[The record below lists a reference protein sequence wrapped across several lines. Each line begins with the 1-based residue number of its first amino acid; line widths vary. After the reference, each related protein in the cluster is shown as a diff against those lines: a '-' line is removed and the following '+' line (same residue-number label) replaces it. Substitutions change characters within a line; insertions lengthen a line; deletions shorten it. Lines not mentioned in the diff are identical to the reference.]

1 MSKRSDY
8 DMPGGAQP
16 APEENKGAQGWVPD
30 EDPLVE
36 LARIVGE
43 TTTRY
48 RPSSRLEDETPDPV
62 LPSPPAPE
70 APRVSEEAP
79 QKHDPFAA
87 LDEAF
92 RNMGEAT
99 RGSAPTADAPS
110 PEWTPTPERPYDTP
124 NKRVTPEVPVE
135 PVMEQ
140 PSAPARAERKAAPFV
155 PPVEDGEPFNPE
167 TFVPEGGFDAPS
179 IDEPKRAAEA
189 PSVELG
195 QEEAVRPSA
204 PELGRVSNPAHEPA
218 PSVDPAPMSEPKNY
232 AAFTPEEFRVDPAE
246 FSGSQAEV
254 PSEPN
259 FDGPSSK
266 QIPDMPKDELR
277 PSYAPEPEVAPA
289 RTHEPNFDFESSL
302 TDDLEASLAASLN
315 QSRSAPAETEW
326 AVPPI
331 PPVAPSPAAPDISSV
346 PRNAVP
352 GAGAAAGSRDVKGAY
367 DLGSGVDPSA
377 RVPAAK
383 APAFEPKASS
393 YVPQGGVGHQART
406 EAVQAAEPITH
417 DDPTPAPSSGFMPDL
432 TQFELDTMGANAE
445 PPAPSET
452 AAYEDPFTKSAPQS
466 SLDSFEADLLAE
478 LNSRH
483 ADRAPS
489 DPSVEPSAVSAV
501 SQPDMPAASPAES
514 VSEPSFE
521 DELIASMNH
530 TALRGANEP
539 GSDDDLF
546 AAGSPNGE
554 LPGYTQHRGA
564 SLENDIDEMSWPAAA
579 ERLAQQAYTDEDED
593 YTPPPQGYD
602 LDAVAQAMR
611 AEDPSLNGEGILPA
625 GTAAYSAPEELEEAA
640 YKDNRVFGVKRGV
653 LAAACIGA
661 VLVVGGAGYFVLGLG
676 SDAISDAEPRLIV
689 ADNSPMKEF
698 PNPEDQP
705 SQKSSARILMP
716 SDDAAAPE
724 GERMLPRDTARVD
737 PLPPA
742 PDAEAESNAMMV
754 NAPKRVRTVVVRPD
768 GTIVSADSSSE
779 GADASGDRLLS
790 EQQTASLSN
799 QNGFGSDAG
808 SQPPVGTFG
817 GDANGAASVE
827 TSTLRPAQNGSATAT
842 PPANPETGAEQTP
855 EAVVDVTPKQKPD
868 APAGFNVASNSSAN
882 SSSSGPLVLTPN
894 AAAPATPSQP
904 ATSSAGT
911 IPSGTY
917 VVQVSSVR
925 SEQEAQGEIRALS
938 NRFPTLMSGVDPVVV
953 RADLGDRGIFYR
965 VRIPFSGSTS
975 ANQFCTDLKN
985 AGGDCFVRRN

>member
-62 LPSPPAPE
+62 LPSPPAPD
-70 APRVSEEAP
+70 ASRVSEGAP
-79 QKHDPFAA
+79 QKSDPFAA

-99 RGSAPTADAPS
+99 RDSAPAAEGPH
-110 PEWTPTPERPYDTP
+110 PEWTAAPERSYEAPK
-124 NKRVTPEVPVE
+124 KRVTPEVPVE
-135 PVMEQ
+135 PSMEQ
-140 PSAPARAERKAAPFV
+140 PSAPARAAGKAAPFV
-155 PPVEDGEPFNPE
+155 PPVEAGEPFNPE
-167 TFVPEGGFDAPS
+167 TFVPEGAFDTPS
-179 IDEPKRAAEA
+179 VDEPKNPAEA

-195 QEEAVRPSA
+195 QEGAVRPSA
-204 PELGRVSNPAHEPA
+204 PELGRVSRPAHEAA
-218 PSVDPAPMSEPKNY
+218 PSVDPAPTAERRNY

-246 FSGSQAEV
+246 FASSKSEV
-254 PSEPN
+254 SSESS
-259 FDGPSSK
+259 FDEPSSK
-266 QIPDMPKDELR
+266 QIPDMPKGELR
-277 PSYAPEPEVAPA
+277 PSDAPEPDVTPA
-289 RTHEPNFDFESSL
+289 RTPEPNFDFESSL

-315 QSRSAPAETEW
+315 QSRSASVETEW

-331 PPVAPSPAAPDISSV
+331 TPAAPSPAAPDISSV

-352 GAGAAAGSRDVKGAY
+352 GAGAATGSRDVKGAY
-367 DLGSGVDPSA
+367 DLGSGVEPSA
-377 RVPAAK
+377 RAPEAK
-383 APAFEPKASS
+383 SPVVEPKVSS
-393 YVPQGGVGHQART
+393 YAPKGAGYQART
-406 EAVQAAEPITH
+406 EAVQAAEPIAH

-432 TQFELDTMGANAE
+432 TQFELDTMGADAE
-445 PPAPSET
+445 PSAPSQT
-452 AAYEDPFTKSAPQS
+452 AVYEDPHVGSAPQS
-466 SLDSFEADLLAE
+466 ALDSFEADLLAE

-483 ADRAPS
+483 SDRAPS
-489 DPSVEPSAVSAV
+489 NPSVEPSTASAAPL
-501 SQPDMPAASPAES
+501 PDMTAASPADA

-530 TALRGANEP
+530 TALRGANES
-539 GSDDDLF
+539 GGDDDLF
-546 AAGSPNGE
+546 AAGSPTGE
-554 LPGYTQHRGA
+554 LPGYTRQRGA

-640 YKDNRVFGVKRGV
+640 YSDNRVFGVKRGV

-676 SDAISDAEPRLIV
+676 SDAISDGEPRLIV

-705 SQKSSARILMP
+705 SQKSSARILLP

-808 SQPPVGTFG
+808 NQPPVGTFG
-817 GDANGAASVE
+817 GETNGAASVE
-827 TSTLRPAQNGSATAT
+827 TSTLRPAQNGSATVT
-842 PPANPETGAEQTP
+842 PPVNPETGAEPTA

-868 APAGFNVASNSSAN
+868 APAGFNVASNGSAN

-925 SEQEAQGEIRALS
+925 SEQEAQGEIRALG
-938 NRFPTLMSGVDPVVV
+938 NRFPALMSGVDPVVV